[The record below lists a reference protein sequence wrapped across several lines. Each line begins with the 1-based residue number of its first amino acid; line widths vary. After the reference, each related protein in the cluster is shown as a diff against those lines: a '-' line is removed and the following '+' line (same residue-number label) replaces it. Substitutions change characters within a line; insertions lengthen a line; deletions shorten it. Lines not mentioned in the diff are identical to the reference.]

1 MKKDGGGP
9 SLGRGGSGAVRVRK
23 PIQGKKRFFFA
34 DFIPERTG
42 HISLVPRAVLFFRL
56 TAFFSRDPV

>member
-1 MKKDGGGP
+1 MGTV
-9 SLGRGGSGAVRVRK
+9 RHWGAEEPAPDVSENQYRVK
-23 PIQGKKRFFFA
+23 SVFFA

-42 HISLVPRAVLFFRL
+42 HVSLVPRAVLFFRL